1 MLMLYKKMRHK
12 KIADK
17 KRTLAFNISALLLML
32 SVVTSTSHAQT
43 EKGAQRII
51 ALAPHSV
58 ELLYMLGAGDRI
70 IGTTQYA
77 DYPEAAK
84 AIPRIGGYS
93 GIQLERVL
101 ELKPDLVIAWKGG
114 NKDQDIEQMLALG
127 LPVYL
132 SITKRLDDIP
142 KEMLSLGDK
151 LGLQA
156 SAKQHAQAFNQQLA
170 KLRED
175 NKDKP
180 KVTVFYQLWSEPLR
194 AMAAG
199 SWINELITGCG
210 GVNVFNDN
218 SLDYPQVSIETVLLE
233 KPDVIIIPSQHGSK
247 IEAGDKWG
255 VWPEIPAVKNKQI
268 HFINGDIVHRFSG
281 RILQGMQAVCDVL
294 DQARAIKTDKK

>member
-1 MLMLYKKMRHK
+1 MFMRDKQLMRV
-12 KIADK
+12 
-17 KRTLAFNISALLLML
+17 ISMSACVAILLSL
-32 SVVTSTSHAQT
+32 TSISHGEAK
-43 EKGAQRII
+43 KGAQRII
-51 ALAPHSV
+51 ALAPHAV
-58 ELLYMLGAGDRI
+58 ELVYMLGAGDRI

-84 AIPRIGGYS
+84 EIPRIGGYA
-93 GIQLERVL
+93 GIQIERVL
-101 ELKPDLVIAWKGG
+101 ELKPDLIIAWKGG
-114 NKDQDIEQMLALG
+114 NKDQDIEQMQALG

-151 LGLQA
+151 LDLQA
-156 SAKQHAQAFNQQLA
+156 TAQQHANAFNLKLKQL
-170 KLRED
+170 RDE

-180 KVTVFYQLWSEPLR
+180 KVKVFYQLWSEPLR

-210 GVNVFNDN
+210 GVNVFNDQ

-294 DQARAIKTDKK
+294 DQARAINTANK

>member
-1 MLMLYKKMRHK
+1 MFMRYKQSRR
-12 KIADK
+12 A
-17 KRTLAFNISALLLML
+17 ISMSACILILLCLTG
-32 SVVTSTSHAQT
+32 VSHGEAKQ
-43 EKGAQRII
+43 GAQRII
-51 ALAPHSV
+51 ALAPHAV
-58 ELLYMLGAGDRI
+58 ELVYMLGAGDRI

-77 DYPEAAK
+77 DFPDAAK
-84 AIPRIGGYS
+84 VIPRIGGYA

-101 ELKPDLVIAWKGG
+101 ELKPDLIIAWKGG
-114 NKDQDIEQMLALG
+114 NKDQDIEQMQALG

-132 SITKRLDDIP
+132 SITKKLDDIP
-142 KEMLSLGDK
+142 KEMLVLGEK
-151 LGLQA
+151 LGLQETA
-156 SAKQHAQAFNQQLA
+156 QQHAQAFNQQLA
-170 KLRED
+170 MLRKE
-175 NKDKP
+175 NLNKP

-281 RILQGMQAVCDVL
+281 RILQGMQAVCNVL
-294 DQARAIKTDKK
+294 DQARAINTIKK